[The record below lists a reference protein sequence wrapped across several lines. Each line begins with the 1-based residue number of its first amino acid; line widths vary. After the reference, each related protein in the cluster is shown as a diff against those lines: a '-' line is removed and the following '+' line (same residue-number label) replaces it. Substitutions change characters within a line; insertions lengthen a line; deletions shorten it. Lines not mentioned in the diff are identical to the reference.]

1 MLAGRSALVL
11 LLCVLSG
18 LAQAQLWAQAQPWM
32 QAQPWVD
39 AHGPLDPARMLA
51 LEPEKPRALLPEEY
65 VWTAGTAQVLAGKNA
80 SREKNGQLDLHYFRA
95 SFEVKNLPPHA
106 TLYLAGPR
114 QARVYLN
121 GHQVAE
127 FAPRAQSWM
136 PFETQWADVGALL
149 RPGRNVLAIEAVRGF
164 SHSHHTNGLRTK
176 QVNWGEVLVA
186 KILAAPLAES
196 GPALLISNAEWRGT
210 KVLSKGTLS
219 EGWQQPQ
226 FDDHLWPRV
235 QSLGGMESSDEF
247 YQWHADTGLYNW
259 PGYLGVSSALRRYWM
274 LPVKAVAEGDAR
286 FERVED
292 LAAERNAAAVIHLP
306 EGKAEHAPSI
316 LLDFG
321 REVAGRVLLT
331 NGGDRLL
338 RAHVRYGE
346 SMEELDAPFLGEE
359 TLWLPPQGVARGP
372 KSAFRYVRVSFPED
386 AGEVRL
392 RQAAVEGIAAPV
404 RYRASFESSDARLN
418 QIWQSAAYTAHLC
431 MQEGIWDGAKRDRG
445 KWMGDMDVTAR
456 VIDAVF
462 ADGAMSEKT
471 FRELAGKP
479 PYDEH
484 VNSIAPYT
492 AFWVIGEAA
501 HYRRTGNRRA
511 LEDAREPLKGLL
523 QLMTADVDANGLFVN
538 STHHTL
544 FVDWAKNFDRETPES
559 LRAVQAEYALAFS
572 EGAFLLH
579 ALGENALA
587 SDYERRAEVMRKAAI
602 EHLLDAKTGS
612 FGPYWQANA
621 IAIVAG
627 LGDAVQQ
634 QKFYEGSL
642 KSVGAGLDQ
651 AQPITPYYGYYVLEA
666 LARTGHRQQALD
678 WMRQYWGGMLDLG
691 ATSFWEAYDPH
702 WPREKPH
709 LSLEADRKK
718 GTYVS
723 LAHGWSSG
731 PALWLLENIA
741 GIQSLEPGRK
751 RFVVRPE
758 LSGLA
763 WFKASVPAGV
773 GVLRVAADGQGYA
786 LDLPA
791 ECRVRLDLAAPG
803 AGRQLWLNGAPARN
817 LASDGA
823 RVGLDL
829 DRAGHYRI
837 EVR

>member
-1 MLAGRSALVL
+1 MLAGRSGLVL
-11 LLCVLSG
+11 WLCVLSG
-18 LAQAQLWAQAQPWM
+18 AVQAQQ
-32 QAQPWVD
+32 WVQ
-39 AHGPLDPARMLA
+39 AHGPLDPARTLA

-80 SREKNGQLDLHYFRA
+80 SRDKNGQLDAHYFRA
-95 SFEVKNLPPHA
+95 VFEVKDLPPHA

-114 QARVYLN
+114 HARVFVN
-121 GHQVAE
+121 GQLAAE

-164 SHSHHTNGLRTK
+164 SHSHHTNGLLTK

-186 KILAAPLAES
+186 KILAAPLAEA
-196 GPALLISNAEWRGT
+196 GPSLLISHAEWRGT
-210 KVLSKGTLS
+210 KTLS

-226 FDDHLWPRV
+226 FDDRAWPLV
-235 QSLGGMESSDEF
+235 QSLGGIESSDEF

-259 PGYLGVSSALRRYWM
+259 PGYIGVSSALRRYWM
-274 LPVKAVAEGDAR
+274 LPEKVTGEGDAR
-286 FERVED
+286 FERIEE
-292 LAAERNAAAVIHLP
+292 LAAEKNAAAVIDLP
-306 EGKAEHAPSI
+306 ADKAEHAPSI

-331 NGGDRLL
+331 NGDDKLV
-338 RAHVRYGE
+338 RARVRYGE
-346 SMEELDAPFLGEE
+346 SREELDAPFLGEE

-418 QIWQSAAYTAHLC
+418 QIWESAAYTAHLC

-523 QLMTADVDANGLFVN
+523 QLMTDDVDANGLFVN

-587 SDYERRAEVMRKAAI
+587 ADYERRAEVMRKAAV
-602 EHLLDAKTGS
+602 EHLLDAQTGS
-612 FGPYWQANA
+612 LGPYWQANA

-627 LGDAVQQ
+627 IGDQAQQ

-642 KSVGAGLDQ
+642 TSVGAGVDR

-666 LARTGHRQQALD
+666 LARTGHTQQALD

-709 LSLEADRKK
+709 LYLEADRKK

-741 GIQSLEPGRK
+741 GIESLEPGRK
-751 RFVVRPE
+751 SFVVRPA
-758 LSGLA
+758 LSGLT
-763 WFKASVPAGV
+763 WVKASVPAGD
-773 GVLRVAADGQGYA
+773 GQLAVAADGQGYV

-791 ECRVRLDLAAPG
+791 QCHVRLEVVAPE
-803 AGRQLWLNGAPARN
+803 AGRQIWLNGAPAKN
-817 LASDGA
+817 LAKDGA